1 MPMADDAQGGEL
13 SGETCPVCMG
23 ASLTLRESEQ
33 EVPYFGKLYV
43 FSMTCSNPECGYA
56 VSDVEFENEQDPCR
70 CDFTVESEADLNA
83 RLVKGGAATV
93 KVGRIATIEPG
104 ESPEGYVSNVEGLLR
119 RVEAVLEGIRD
130 TEDDADAR
138 KKAKSQLK
146 KLRRILAGQ
155 EPVTIT
161 ITDPTGNSA
170 IIHEKAERKKLK
182 KK

>member
-1 MPMADDAQGGEL
+1 MAKDDAAVEEL
-13 SGETCPVCMG
+13 GGETCPVCMRKT
-23 ASLTLRESEQ
+23 LTLRESEH

-43 FSMTCSNPECGYA
+43 FSMTCSNPECRYA
-56 VSDVEFENEQDPCR
+56 VSDVEFEEDLEPCR
-70 CDFTVESEADLNA
+70 YDFTVESEADLNA

-104 ESPEGYVSNVEGLLR
+104 EAPEGYISNIEGLLR
-119 RVEAVLEGIRD
+119 RVETVLEGVRD

-138 KKAKSQLK
+138 KKAKNQLK
-146 KLRRILAGQ
+146 KLRKILAGQ
-155 EPVTIT
+155 DSVTIT
-161 ITDPTGNSA
+161 VLDPSGNSA